1 MYDKFRQINKFVEI
15 IQSLVSP
22 LDVEPN
28 RDIFSATDFG
38 SGKHYLSFALHH
50 FLSTRYEKLTLTA
63 VEQRPDLVSLG
74 QNIASSLGISSI
86 DFIAGTIAESSLT
99 APTLVVA
106 LHACDTA
113 TDDALARAILNKA
126 RLICVAPCCHKYVR
140 KQMNSADHLLAPI
153 LRHGILEERFAE
165 SLTDSLRVLALEA
178 SGYNAKLFEFISPE
192 HTAKNTMITASL
204 TGRPNLDSLAAL
216 NRLKASFGLKD
227 FYLDRILNI
236 PAT

>member
-1 MYDKFRQINKFVEI
+1 
-15 IQSLVSP
+15 
-22 LDVEPN
+22 
-28 RDIFSATDFG
+28 
-38 SGKHYLSFALHH
+38 
-50 FLSTRYEKLTLTA
+50 
-63 VEQRPDLVSLG
+63 
-74 QNIASSLGISSI
+74 
-86 DFIAGTIAESSLT
+86 
-99 APTLVVA
+99 
-106 LHACDTA
+106 
-113 TDDALARAILNKA
+113 
-126 RLICVAPCCHKYVR
+126 
-140 KQMNSADHLLAPI
+140 MNSADHLLAPI